1 MALGRDNNIR
11 SMPCLCG
18 DPSLPYSE
26 YSRPQSPYAFNL
38 TSVPSFRPS
47 LLPIRN
53 FFSPLAQ
60 CAYAAA
66 LLWLT
71 WEILGRIV
79 SSFLAPQAAEYALH
93 ATVYS

>member
-26 YSRPQSPYAFNL
+26 YSRPQSPYVFDL

-53 FFSPLAQ
+53 FFPSGSMCICSCPSLADMGDIGAHRFKLP
-60 CAYAAA
+60 CS
-66 LLWLT
+66 T
-71 WEILGRIV
+71 GG
-79 SSFLAPQAAEYALH
+79 
-93 ATVYS
+93 